1 MANYMETCK
10 TNHFRVTDEEKYR
23 KLFGLLDAEDTIY
36 DLTETD
42 NDGNIWHAFG
52 CYGTVDYHHEVYDD
66 KDNLVVD
73 EYDFY
78 IWINMLQ
85 KILDERDVFIL
96 YGAGNE
102 KLRYIAGYCIV
113 ASKTDIRSS
122 SIDSEAERLANEL
135 LGNNG

>member
-52 CYGTVDYHHEVYDD
+52 CYGTIDYNHEVYDD
-66 KDNLVVD
+66 KGNLVVD

-102 KLRYIAGYCIV
+102 KLRYISGYCIV

-122 SIDSEAERLANEL
+122 NIDSEAERLAKEL
-135 LGNNG
+135 LDNNK